1 MGRRSEPANI
11 RASMK
16 TWLGMLPRSARQS
29 RLSIQSKRDASGLN
43 LVMILSM
50 PKQKSSDGP

>member
-1 MGRRSEPANI
+1 M

-16 TWLGMLPRSARQS
+16 TWLGTLPSSVKQS
-29 RLSIQSKRDASGLN
+29 RLSIQSNEACSGLN
-43 LVMILSM
+43 WVITLSM